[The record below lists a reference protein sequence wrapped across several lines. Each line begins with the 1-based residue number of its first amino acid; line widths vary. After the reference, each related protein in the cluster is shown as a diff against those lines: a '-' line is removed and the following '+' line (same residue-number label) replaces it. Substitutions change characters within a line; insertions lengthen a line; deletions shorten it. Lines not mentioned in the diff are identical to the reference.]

1 MSPAEA
7 KSRERGRRLVV
18 EERHPGILVVPE
30 RRSSYDPDM
39 RLVRLLP
46 AVFVLA
52 VFVSGTATAAPAG
65 DGFKLIHVNDLV
77 ALRAAPNAAVTVLDA
92 NAPDFRAREGVIP
105 GAVLLSSDNKY
116 DVAKELPPRKDARL
130 VFYCANI
137 H

>member
-1 MSPAEA
+1 
-7 KSRERGRRLVV
+7 
-18 EERHPGILVVPE
+18 
-30 RRSSYDPDM
+30 M
-39 RLVRLLP
+39 RFVRLLP

-52 VFVSGTATAAPAG
+52 VFVRGIATAAPP
-65 DGFKLIHVNDLV
+65 DDRFKLIHVNDLV

-116 DVAKELPPRKDARL
+116 DVAKELPPQKDARL

>member
-1 MSPAEA
+1 
-7 KSRERGRRLVV
+7 
-18 EERHPGILVVPE
+18 
-30 RRSSYDPDM
+30 M
-39 RLVRLLP
+39 RLLRLLP

-52 VFVSGTATAAPAG
+52 VLGSGTATAAP
-65 DGFKLIHVNDLV
+65 DDNFKLIHVNDLV

-105 GAVLLSSDNKY
+105 GAVLLSSDKEY

>member
-1 MSPAEA
+1 MS
-7 KSRERGRRLVV
+7 L
-18 EERHPGILVVPE
+18 L
-30 RRSSYDPDM
+30 
-39 RLVRLLP
+39 RLLP

-52 VFVSGTATAAPAG
+52 VFASGTATAAPD

>member
-1 MSPAEA
+1 
-7 KSRERGRRLVV
+7 
-18 EERHPGILVVPE
+18 
-30 RRSSYDPDM
+30 M
-39 RLVRLLP
+39 RFVRLLP

-52 VFVSGTATAAPAG
+52 VFVSGTSTAAPPD

-77 ALRAAPNAAVTVLDA
+77 ALRTAPKAAVTVLDA

-116 DVAKELPPRKDARL
+116 DVAKELPPQKDARL

>member
-1 MSPAEA
+1 
-7 KSRERGRRLVV
+7 
-18 EERHPGILVVPE
+18 
-30 RRSSYDPDM
+30 M
-39 RLVRLLP
+39 RLLQLLP

-52 VFVSGTATAAPAG
+52 VFVSGPATAAPPD

-116 DVAKELPPRKDARL
+116 DVAKELPPQKDARL

>member
-1 MSPAEA
+1 
-7 KSRERGRRLVV
+7 
-18 EERHPGILVVPE
+18 
-30 RRSSYDPDM
+30 M
-39 RLVRLLP
+39 RLLRLLP

-52 VFVSGTATAAPAG
+52 VFVSGTATAASPD

-77 ALRAAPNAAVTVLDA
+77 ALRAAPSAAVTVLDA

>member
-1 MSPAEA
+1 
-7 KSRERGRRLVV
+7 
-18 EERHPGILVVPE
+18 
-30 RRSSYDPDM
+30 M
-39 RLVRLLP
+39 RFLRLLP
-46 AVFVLA
+46 AVFALA
-52 VFVSGTATAAPAG
+52 VLVSGTATAAS
-65 DGFKLIHVNDLV
+65 DDSFKLIHVNDLV